1 MTTDWVVLWAL
12 IDDFDTTD
20 AGRTALLSSTI
31 AQAGVMS
38 AASDTFTNVYVIA
51 MDSNYANADD
61 FECEETVE
69 TVEVTGASGLAVA
82 ASLAV
87 ASALLM

>member
-12 IDDFDTTD
+12 IDDLDSNS

-38 AASDTFTNVYVIA
+38 AANDSLTNVYVMA
-51 MDSNYANADD
+51 LDSNYANSAS
-61 FECEETVE
+61 FSCEPVVE
-69 TVEVTGASGLAVA
+69 VVEVTGATELAVA
-82 ASLAV
+82 AASAV
-87 ASALLM
+87 ALSLLM